1 MRVLVLTDYYPLKL
15 LLGQMSVLIGQ
26 DWASIAA
33 ANFLAAKE
41 LGLTELNLVRAVT
54 EKNSIKEVQKMGS
67 LAHAIAKHRLL
78 VWNYFPFL
86 RGGSEC
92 EGAAGLPDLSNP
104 LWLSYCDRLLAQFL
118 RCVDAAEVILA
129 LKMTSCVP
137 CKFRSDASKPVS
149 NPFPPPRSLI

>member
-54 EKNSIKEVQKMGS
+54 EKNSIKEVQKMGEGFIS
-67 LAHAIAKHRLL
+67 SCFAKHRLL

-92 EGAAGLPDLSNP
+92 EGAAGLPDPSNP

-129 LKMTSCVP
+129 
-137 CKFRSDASKPVS
+137 
-149 NPFPPPRSLI
+149 I

>member
-54 EKNSIKEVQKMGS
+54 EKNSIKEVQKMGENC
-67 LAHAIAKHRLL
+67 AHIMRRRSAPLHDNSRFESAGFTIR
-78 VWNYFPFL
+78 
-86 RGGSEC
+86 RE
-92 EGAAGLPDLSNP
+92 EGHDFVQRNLTID
-104 LWLSYCDRLLAQFL
+104 
-118 RCVDAAEVILA
+118 
-129 LKMTSCVP
+129 
-137 CKFRSDASKPVS
+137 
-149 NPFPPPRSLI
+149 

>member
-1 MRVLVLTDYYPLKL
+1 VPAYQHTPERRKASTENESLGFNGLLSSEI

-54 EKNSIKEVQKMGS
+54 EKNSIKEVQKMGEGFIS
-67 LAHAIAKHRLL
+67 SCFAKHRLL

-86 RGGSEC
+86 RARSQIGRRSAPLHDNSRFESAGFTIRRE
-92 EGAAGLPDLSNP
+92 EGHDFVQRNLTID
-104 LWLSYCDRLLAQFL
+104 
-118 RCVDAAEVILA
+118 
-129 LKMTSCVP
+129 
-137 CKFRSDASKPVS
+137 
-149 NPFPPPRSLI
+149 